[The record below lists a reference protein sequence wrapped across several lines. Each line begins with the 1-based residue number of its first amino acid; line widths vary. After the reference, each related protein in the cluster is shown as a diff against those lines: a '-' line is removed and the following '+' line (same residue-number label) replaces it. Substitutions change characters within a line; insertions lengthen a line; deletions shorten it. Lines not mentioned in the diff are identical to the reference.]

1 MVVARRVRQFLEQDW
16 PAACGILAAG
26 VGVSVLLGYRFDV
39 ALMRT
44 LIHGVHPMSRPAAC
58 LAILGGAALLLAGPS
73 AASAG
78 RRITGRVLAATMLI
92 GSTILLVAGL
102 APERAT
108 LHRWFAEH
116 LGRMPSIQACATAM
130 ALATALLSLE
140 HCTRRGK
147 RPAELI
153 ALVAGLVP
161 FASLLGYLFKIG
173 VPTGAEALVPHAEM
187 TLPTS
192 VSLFAIA
199 SGILASRSSTGVL
212 WVLTDEDSGGVAA
225 RSLVAWL
232 LVLGSVALA
241 LTLGA
246 RAGLFDVALASAL
259 TMLVGV
265 VGGSA
270 FVIRLSRRLSELAAK
285 RRDSEEALIS
295 ARDSEQRLRAELEK
309 LGHASGAVS
318 EVLADLPQSNL
329 TGVLSMIA
337 LQAQSLVKAD
347 YVAVGVGVD
356 ARRSFSPGVS
366 IGVSDA
372 EAHRI
377 GRPPRPVGTLG
388 MVAREGALVRA
399 EDIREHSGFRGFPEG
414 HPPMAAMMGV
424 PIQRRGRPMGNLYLA
439 RKPGAKAFSEQEER
453 IIRMLAARVGVIIET
468 AELYTSEALQRAW
481 LQNIIDQMPDGV
493 LLFDH
498 EGRLKAVNQA
508 TSSLAGEQNG
518 QRDAFGNPVLLDL
531 RSPDGSRLPPDAW
544 PWTRSL
550 AGSEPLIR
558 QEVLLRRRDGV
569 LVPAVLSV
577 AAVRDAT
584 GKSSG
589 SVVIV
594 QDISSQKALQRLRE
608 EWSAVVAH
616 DLRQPVSTITMSA
629 QLLLGQRGAEASE
642 RERRLIERIDASA
655 RRLNVMISDL
665 QDASLIESARL
676 ALEPKDVA
684 LRPLVDAVVDGHQAA
699 LAGRKVEIQID
710 EAQHVWADAD
720 RIHQVLGN
728 LLSNAAKYGEP
739 GTEIVIASRSR
750 NGAVEVA
757 VTNRGPEIGPEQ
769 LSCLFNRFARTVAA
783 KRSGKPGLGLGLYIA
798 KGLVEAHGGQLWAE
812 SGGGATTFRFTL
824 DQTPK
829 EVATRPAA

>member
-1 MVVARRVRQFLEQDW
+1 LPSLPEAHSHERWRTQRRVLVARRLRRFLERDW
-16 PAACGILAAG
+16 PTVCGVLAVG
-26 VGVSVLLGYRFDV
+26 VGVVVLLGYRFDV

-44 LIHGVHPMSRPAAC
+44 LVHGVYPMSRAAAG
-58 LAILGGAALLLAGPS
+58 LAILGGAALIFAGPS
-73 AASAG
+73 GVSSG
-78 RRITGRVLAATMLI
+78 RRLAGRVLAAGMLS
-92 GSTILLVAGL
+92 GSATLLVVRL
-102 APERAT
+102 LPEGAS
-108 LHRWFAEH
+108 LPRWFAEH
-116 LGRMPSIQACATAM
+116 LGRLPSSQACVTAM

-140 HCTRRGK
+140 QRTRRGK

-153 ALVAGLVP
+153 ALAAGLVP
-161 FASLLGYLFKIG
+161 LASLLGYLFEIG

-225 RSLVAWL
+225 RALVAWL

-246 RAGLFDVALASAL
+246 REGLFGAALASAL
-259 TMLVGV
+259 TMLVGI
-265 VGGSA
+265 VGGCA

-285 RRDSEEALIS
+285 RRASEEALMS

-347 YVAVGVGVD
+347 YVAVGVGAD
-356 ARRSFSPGVS
+356 GRRPFSPWVS

-372 EAHRI
+372 EAQHI

-388 MVAREGALVRA
+388 MVAREGMLVRVD
-399 EDIREHSGFRGFPEG
+399 DIREQAGFRGFPQG
-414 HPPMAAMMGV
+414 HPEMAALMGV

-439 RKPGAKAFSEQEER
+439 RKPGARAFSEQEER

-468 AELYTSEALQRAW
+468 AELYNSEALQRAW

-508 TSSLAGEQNG
+508 TSSLAGEQDG

-531 RSPDGSRLPPDAW
+531 RNPDGSAVPPDAW

-550 AGSEPLIR
+550 VGGEPLIR
-558 QEVLLRRRDGV
+558 QEVLLRKRDGV
-569 LVPAVLSV
+569 LVPAILSV
-577 AAVRDAT
+577 ASVRDAS
-584 GKSSG
+584 GKRSG
-589 SVVIV
+589 SVVIL

-629 QLLLGQRGAEASE
+629 QLLLGQRGAEASD

-655 RRLNVMISDL
+655 KRLNVMISDL

-684 LRPLVDAVVDGHQAA
+684 LRPLVDAVVDDHQAA
-699 LAGRKVEIQID
+699 LAERKVEIQID
-710 EAQHVWADAD
+710 AAQHVWADTD

-728 LLSNAAKYGEP
+728 LLYNAAK
-739 GTEIVIASRSR
+739 
-750 NGAVEVA
+750 
-757 VTNRGPEIGPEQ
+757 
-769 LSCLFNRFARTVAA
+769 
-783 KRSGKPGLGLGLYIA
+783 
-798 KGLVEAHGGQLWAE
+798 
-812 SGGGATTFRFTL
+812 
-824 DQTPK
+824 
-829 EVATRPAA
+829 